1 MMRRFELTCASVAA
15 AIMVLTGTLTTASM
29 VRAAAPVAEMTPVR
43 QGEVLRGRFKQIRE
57 LKGFDTPLQSNGSFV
72 VAPGRGLIWRVE
84 APFPMATMMSASG
97 LLQDV
102 NGKEAMRVPAN
113 KMPFIAKLY
122 DMLGGA
128 LSGDLEALSSSFV
141 ITREA
146 EAKGW
151 RFRMVPKNAG
161 DPNMPL
167 KSIVV
172 RGQAFVEEVQMVK
185 DNGDK
190 ELLVLIEQKAT
201 KGELAADEAA
211 LLDRVGK

>member
-29 VRAAAPVAEMTPVR
+29 VRAAAPVAGMTPVR

-57 LKGFDTPLQSNGSFV
+57 LKGFDAPLQSNGSFV

-84 APFPMATMMSASG
+84 APFPMATIMSASG

-201 KGELAADEAA
+201 KGELAADEVAM
-211 LLDRVGK
+211 LDRVGK